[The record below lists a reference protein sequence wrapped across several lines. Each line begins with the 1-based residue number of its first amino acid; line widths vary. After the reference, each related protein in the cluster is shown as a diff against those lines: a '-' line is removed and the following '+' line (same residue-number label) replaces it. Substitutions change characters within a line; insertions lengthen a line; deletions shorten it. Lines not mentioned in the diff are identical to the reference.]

1 MKNLNKIK
9 LEHDTQIS
17 VVWYNNLDSR
27 SFKSFS
33 QPKWSELV
41 NRLSIPQN
49 NNNKYA
55 RGVAVYGDMKD
66 GTDENGKEYKKYRN
80 DENVIYRDVITLDYD
95 HIPNLRPL
103 HDAITDTLKGVAWF
117 WHTTFNHQTES
128 PRIRLYIALNE
139 RISADNY
146 RKYTKMLVNK
156 IGHPVDEGSFQ
167 PSRAMA
173 LPVYQQDKY
182 PFLHQYNDAP
192 ILNVET
198 LEKWSEEIE
207 RQTDQSITT
216 NFNKR
221 DDAYWR
227 DISFSVAKG
236 NRNNSL
242 ASLIGHLF
250 SRHVN
255 EYIVYSYALLW
266 GQNACKPPLKER
278 EINATFQSILKKH
291 RNK

>member
-1 MKNLNKIK
+1 MNEIK
-9 LEHDTQIS
+9 LEYDTQVS
-17 VVWYNNLDSR
+17 VIWYESLDSR
-27 SFKSFS
+27 SFKQFS

-41 NRLSIPQN
+41 NRLAIPQN
-49 NNNKYA
+49 NTNKYA
-55 RGVAVYGDMKD
+55 RGVAVYGDIKD
-66 GTDENGKEYKKYRN
+66 DTDENGNEYKKYRKN
-80 DENVIYRDVITLDYD
+80 ENVIYRDVLVLDYD
-95 HIPNLRPL
+95 DIPKLRRL
-103 HDAITDTLKGVAWF
+103 HDAIIEALKGVAWMY
-117 WHTTFNHQTES
+117 HTTFNHRTES
-128 PRIRLYIALNE
+128 PRIRLYVPLNE
-139 RISADNY
+139 RLNADDY
-146 RKYTKMLVNK
+146 RKYTKVLVNK

-173 LPVYQQDKY
+173 LPVKKSKDSIYIFK
-182 PFLHQYNDAP
+182 YNDAP

-198 LEKWSEEIE
+198 LKKWSEETKKQI
-207 RQTDQSITT
+207 DQPITT

-291 RNK
+291 LNK

>member
-1 MKNLNKIK
+1 MNEIK
-9 LEHDTQIS
+9 LEYDIQVS
-17 VVWYNNLDSR
+17 VIWYETLDSR
-27 SFKSFS
+27 SFKQFS

-41 NRLSIPQN
+41 NRLAIPQN
-49 NNNKYA
+49 NINKYA
-55 RGVAVYGDMKD
+55 RGVAIYGDMKD
-66 GTDENGKEYKKYRN
+66 ETDENGNEYKKYRK
-80 DENVIYRDVITLDYD
+80 DENVIYRDVLVLDYD
-95 HIPNLRPL
+95 DIPKLRRL
-103 HDAITDTLKGVAWF
+103 HDAITETLEGFSWMY
-117 WHTTFNHQTES
+117 HTTFNHRTES

-139 RISADNY
+139 HISADEY
-146 RKYTKMLVNK
+146 RKYTKVLASK

-173 LPVYQQDKY
+173 LPVYQKDKY

-192 ILNVET
+192 ILNAET

-207 RQTDQSITT
+207 KQTDQSITT

>member
-1 MKNLNKIK
+1 MNKIK
-9 LEHDTQIS
+9 LEHDTQVS

-27 SFKSFS
+27 SFKNFS

-49 NNNKYA
+49 NTNKYA
-55 RGVAVYGDMKD
+55 RGVAVYGDIKD
-66 GTDENGKEYKKYRN
+66 GTDEYGKEYKKYRN
-80 DENVIYRDVITLDYD
+80 NDNVIYRDVLVLDYD
-95 HIPNLRPL
+95 DIPKLRPL

-139 RISADNY
+139 RVNADDY
-146 RKYTKMLVNK
+146 RKYTKVLVNK

-167 PSRAMA
+167 PSREMA

-192 ILNVET
+192 ILNVEI

>member
-1 MKNLNKIK
+1 MNEIK
-9 LEHDTQIS
+9 LEYDIQVS
-17 VVWYNNLDSR
+17 VIWYETLDSR
-27 SFKSFS
+27 SFKQFS

-41 NRLSIPQN
+41 NRLAIPQN
-49 NNNKYA
+49 NINKYA
-55 RGVAVYGDMKD
+55 RGVAIYGDMKD
-66 GTDENGKEYKKYRN
+66 ETDKNGNEYKKYRK
-80 DENVIYRDVITLDYD
+80 DENVIYRDVLVLDYD
-95 HIPNLRPL
+95 DIPKLRRL
-103 HDAITDTLKGVAWF
+103 HDAITETLEGVSWMY
-117 WHTTFNHQTES
+117 HTTFNHRTES

-139 RISADNY
+139 HISADEY
-146 RKYTKMLVNK
+146 RKYTKVLASK

-173 LPVYQQDKY
+173 LPVYQKDKY

-192 ILNVET
+192 ILNAET

-207 RQTDQSITT
+207 KQTDQSITT

>member
-1 MKNLNKIK
+1 MNKIK
-9 LEHDTQIS
+9 LEHDTQVS
-17 VVWYNNLDSR
+17 VVWYNDLDSR
-27 SFKSFS
+27 SFKNFS
-33 QPKWSELV
+33 QPKWSELI

-49 NNNKYA
+49 NTNKYD
-55 RGVAVYGDMKD
+55 RGVVVYGDIKD
-66 GTDENGKEYKKYRN
+66 GTDEDGKEYKKYRN
-80 DENVIYRDVITLDYD
+80 NDNVIYRDVLVLDYD
-95 HIPNLRPL
+95 DIPELRPL

-117 WHTTFNHQTES
+117 WHTTFNHRTEQA
-128 PRIRLYIALNE
+128 RIRLYVPLNE
-139 RISADNY
+139 RISADDY
-146 RKYTKMLVNK
+146 RKYTKVLVNK

-192 ILNVET
+192 ILNVEK
-198 LEKWSEEIE
+198 LKNWSEETKI
-207 RQTDQSITT
+207 QTDQPIITA
-216 NFNKR
+216 FNKR

-236 NRNNSL
+236 SRNNSL

-266 GQNACKPPLKER
+266 GQNACNPPLKER

>member
-1 MKNLNKIK
+1 MNKLNKIK
-9 LEHDTQIS
+9 LEHDTQVS

-27 SFKSFS
+27 SFKNFS

-49 NNNKYA
+49 NTNKYA
-55 RGVAVYGDMKD
+55 RGVAVYGDIKD
-66 GTDENGKEYKKYRN
+66 GTDEYGKEYKKYRN
-80 DENVIYRDVITLDYD
+80 NDNVIYRDVLVLDYD
-95 HIPNLRPL
+95 DIPKLRPL

-139 RISADNY
+139 RVNADDY
-146 RKYTKMLVNK
+146 RKYTKVLVNK

>member
-1 MKNLNKIK
+1 MNKIK
-9 LEHDTQIS
+9 LEHDTQVS

-49 NNNKYA
+49 NTNKYA
-55 RGVAVYGDMKD
+55 RGVVVYGDIKD
-66 GTDENGKEYKKYRN
+66 GIDEDGKEYKKYRN
-80 DENVIYRDVITLDYD
+80 NDNVIYRDVLVLDYD
-95 HIPNLRPL
+95 DIPNLRPL

-128 PRIRLYIALNE
+128 PRIRLYVPLNE
-139 RISADNY
+139 RVNADDY
-146 RKYTKMLVNK
+146 RKYTKMLVSK
-156 IGHPVDEGSFQ
+156 IGHRVDEGSFQ

-173 LPVYQQDKY
+173 LPVKKSNDSIYIFK
-182 PFLHQYNDAP
+182 YNDAS

-198 LEKWSEEIE
+198 LKKWSEEIE

>member
-1 MKNLNKIK
+1 MNKIK

-17 VVWYNNLDSR
+17 VIWYNNLDSR
-27 SFKSFS
+27 SFKNFS
-33 QPKWSELV
+33 QPKWSELI

-49 NNNKYA
+49 NTNKYA
-55 RGVAVYGDMKD
+55 RGVAVYGDIKD
-66 GTDENGKEYKKYRN
+66 GTDEYGKEYKKYRN
-80 DENVIYRDVITLDYD
+80 NDNVIYRDVLVLDYD
-95 HIPNLRPL
+95 NIPKLRPL
-103 HDAITDTLKGVAWF
+103 HDAITDTLKEVAWF

-128 PRIRLYIALNE
+128 PRIRLYVPLNE
-139 RISADNY
+139 HVNADDY
-146 RKYTKMLVNK
+146 RKFTKVLVNK

-173 LPVYQQDKY
+173 LPVKKSNDSIYIFK
-182 PFLHQYNDAP
+182 YNDAP
-192 ILNVET
+192 ILKVET
-198 LEKWSEEIE
+198 LKNWSEETKKQI
-207 RQTDQSITT
+207 DQPITT

>member
-1 MKNLNKIK
+1 MSEIK
-9 LEHDTQIS
+9 LEYDTQVS
-17 VVWYNNLDSR
+17 VIWYNNLDSR
-27 SFKSFS
+27 SFKQFS

-49 NNNKYA
+49 NTNKYA
-55 RGVAVYGDMKD
+55 RGVVVYGDIKD
-66 GTDENGKEYKKYRN
+66 DTNENGNEYKKYRK
-80 DENVIYRDVITLDYD
+80 DENVIYRDVLVLDYD
-95 HIPNLRPL
+95 DVPKLRLL
-103 HDAITDTLKGVAWF
+103 HDAITNTLKGVSWF
-117 WHTTFNHQTES
+117 WHTTYSHTTEQG
-128 PRIRLYIALNE
+128 RIRLYTPLSE
-139 RISADNY
+139 RISADDY
-146 RKYTKMLVNK
+146 RKYTKVLASK

-173 LPVYQQDKY
+173 LPVYIKGKY

-198 LEKWSEEIE
+198 LEKWLKETNI
-207 RQTDQSITT
+207 QTDQPSIT

-221 DDAYWR
+221 DDTYWR
-227 DISFSVAKG
+227 DISFSVSKG

-255 EYIVYSYALLW
+255 EYIIYSYALL
-266 GQNACKPPLKER
+266 
-278 EINATFQSILKKH
+278 
-291 RNK
+291 

>member
-1 MKNLNKIK
+1 MKKLKKIK

-17 VVWYNNLDSR
+17 VIWYNNLDSR
-27 SFKSFS
+27 SFKNFW

-49 NNNKYA
+49 NTNKYA
-55 RGVAVYGDMKD
+55 RGVAIYGDMKD
-66 GTDENGKEYKKYRN
+66 GTDEDGKKYKKYRK

-95 HIPNLRPL
+95 DIPKLRPL
-103 HDAITDTLKGVAWF
+103 HDAITDVLKGVAWF

-128 PRIRLYIALNE
+128 PRIRLYVPLNE
-139 RISADNY
+139 RVNAGDY
-146 RKYTKMLVNK
+146 RKYTKVLVNK
-156 IGHPVDEGSFQ
+156 IGHLVDEGSFQ

-192 ILNVET
+192 ILNAET

>member
-1 MKNLNKIK
+1 MNEIK
-9 LEHDTQIS
+9 LEYDTQVS
-17 VVWYNNLDSR
+17 VIWYETLDSR
-27 SFKSFS
+27 SFKQFS

-49 NNNKYA
+49 NTNKYA
-55 RGVAVYGDMKD
+55 RGVAVYGDIKD
-66 GTDENGKEYKKYRN
+66 DTDENGNEYKKYRK
-80 DENVIYRDVITLDYD
+80 DGNVIYRDVLVLDYD
-95 HIPNLRPL
+95 DVPNLRLL
-103 HDAITDTLKGVAWF
+103 HDAITETLKGVSWMY
-117 WHTTFNHQTES
+117 HTTFNHRTES
-128 PRIRLYIALNE
+128 SRVRLYTPLSE
-139 RISADNY
+139 RISADDY
-146 RKYTKMLVNK
+146 RKYTKVLVNK

-192 ILNVET
+192 ILNAET

>member
-1 MKNLNKIK
+1 MNKIK
-9 LEHDTQIS
+9 LEHDTQVS
-17 VVWYNNLDSR
+17 VIWYNNLDSR

-33 QPKWSELV
+33 QPKWSVLV

-49 NNNKYA
+49 NTNKYA

-66 GTDENGKEYKKYRN
+66 GTDEYGKEYKKYRN
-80 DENVIYRDVITLDYD
+80 NDNVIYRDVLVLDYD
-95 HIPNLRPL
+95 DIPKLRPL
-103 HDAITDTLKGVAWF
+103 HDAITDTLKAVAWF

-139 RISADNY
+139 RVNADDY
-146 RKYTKMLVNK
+146 RKYTKVLVNK

-278 EINATFQSILKKH
+278 EINVTFQSILKKH

>member
-1 MKNLNKIK
+1 MNKIK
-9 LEHDTQIS
+9 LEHDTQVS

-27 SFKSFS
+27 SFKNFS

-49 NNNKYA
+49 NTNKYA

-80 DENVIYRDVITLDYD
+80 NDNVIYRDVLVLDYD
-95 HIPNLRPL
+95 DIPKLKPL

-139 RISADNY
+139 RVNADDY
-146 RKYTKMLVNK
+146 RKYTKVLVNK

>member
-1 MKNLNKIK
+1 M
-9 LEHDTQIS
+9 
-17 VVWYNNLDSR
+17 VWYNNLDSR

-146 RKYTKMLVNK
+146 RKYTKVLVNK

-192 ILNVET
+192 ILNAET
-198 LEKWSEEIE
+198 LEKWSEETKI
-207 RQTDQSITT
+207 QTDQPIITS
-216 NFNKR
+216 FNKR

>member
-1 MKNLNKIK
+1 MNKLNKIK
-9 LEHDTQIS
+9 LEHDTQVS

-27 SFKSFS
+27 SFKNFS

-49 NNNKYA
+49 NTNKYA
-55 RGVAVYGDMKD
+55 RGVAVYGDIKD
-66 GTDENGKEYKKYRN
+66 GTDEYGKEYKKYRN
-80 DENVIYRDVITLDYD
+80 NDNVIYRDVLVLDYD
-95 HIPNLRPL
+95 DIPKLRPL

-139 RISADNY
+139 RVNADDY
-146 RKYTKMLVNK
+146 RKYTKVLVNK

-192 ILNVET
+192 ILNVEI

>member
-1 MKNLNKIK
+1 MNKIK

-27 SFKSFS
+27 SFKNFS

-49 NNNKYA
+49 NTNKYA
-55 RGVAVYGDMKD
+55 RGVAIYGDMKD
-66 GTDENGKEYKKYRN
+66 GTDENGNEYKKYRK

-95 HIPNLRPL
+95 DIPKLRPL
-103 HDAITDTLKGVAWF
+103 HDAITDALKGIAWF

-128 PRIRLYIALNE
+128 SRIRLYVPLNE
-139 RISADNY
+139 RLNADDY
-146 RKYTKMLVNK
+146 RKYTKVLVNK

-173 LPVYQQDKY
+173 LPVKKSKDLIYIFK
-182 PFLHQYNDAP
+182 YNDAP

-198 LEKWSEEIE
+198 LKKWSEETKKQI
-207 RQTDQSITT
+207 DQPITT

-221 DDAYWR
+221 DDAYWC

-266 GQNACKPPLKER
+266 GKNACKPPLKER

>member
-1 MKNLNKIK
+1 MNKIK
-9 LEHDTQIS
+9 LEHDTQVS

-27 SFKSFS
+27 SFKNFS
-33 QPKWSELV
+33 QPKWSELI

-49 NNNKYA
+49 NTNKYA
-55 RGVAVYGDMKD
+55 RGVAVYGDIKD
-66 GTDENGKEYKKYRN
+66 GIDEDGKEYKKYRN
-80 DENVIYRDVITLDYD
+80 NDNVIYRDVLVLDYD
-95 HIPNLRPL
+95 DIPNLRPL

-128 PRIRLYIALNE
+128 PRIRLYVPLNE
-139 RISADNY
+139 RVNADDY
-146 RKYTKMLVNK
+146 RKYTKVLVSK
-156 IGHPVDEGSFQ
+156 IGHRVDEGSFQ

-173 LPVYQQDKY
+173 LPVKKSNDSFYIFK
-182 PFLHQYNDAP
+182 YNDAP
-192 ILNVET
+192 ILNVEI

-221 DDAYWR
+221 DDAYWS

-266 GQNACKPPLKER
+266 GQNACNPPLKER

>member
-1 MKNLNKIK
+1 MNKIK
-9 LEHDTQIS
+9 LEHDTQVS
-17 VVWYNNLDSR
+17 VVWYNDLDSR

-33 QPKWSELV
+33 QPKWSVLV
-41 NRLSIPQN
+41 NRLAIPQN
-49 NNNKYA
+49 NTNKYA
-55 RGVAVYGDMKD
+55 RGVAVYGDIKD
-66 GTDENGKEYKKYRN
+66 GNDEDGKEYKKYRN
-80 DENVIYRDVITLDYD
+80 NDNVVYRDVLVLDYD
-95 HIPNLRPL
+95 DIPELRPL
-103 HDAITDTLKGVAWF
+103 HDAITDTLKGIAWF
-117 WHTTFNHQTES
+117 WHTTFNHRTEQA
-128 PRIRLYIALNE
+128 RIRLYVPLNE
-139 RISADNY
+139 RISADDY
-146 RKYTKMLVNK
+146 RKYTKVLVNK

-192 ILNVET
+192 ILNVEI
-198 LEKWSEEIE
+198 LKNWSEETKI
-207 RQTDQSITT
+207 QTDQPIITS
-216 NFNKR
+216 FNKR

-236 NRNNSL
+236 SRNNSL

-266 GQNACKPPLKER
+266 GQNACNPPLKER